1 MEETEDGELE
11 IRVAD
16 SGTGIPPEDLERIF
30 NPFFTT
36 KEAGE
41 GNGLGLMVC
50 KGIISDHGGSI
61 GVVST
66 PGTGTEFQI
75 ALPVPEG
82 TEEAAEVKEG

>member
-1 MEETEDGELE
+1 
-11 IRVAD
+11 
-16 SGTGIPPEDLERIF
+16 
-30 NPFFTT
+30 
-36 KEAGE
+36 
-41 GNGLGLMVC
+41 MVC